1 MSLVVGVET
10 LALAASTT
18 SSSSSITSVSLAGST
33 TFTLDAASTVSSTSS
48 SSTNQVSEALG
59 AIGDSTTSTLTSSDT
74 DGVIA
79 GSVLTI
85 AAASSTVPSPT
96 STSTSQTG
104 GPRALT
110 PVSFVS
116 FDSVVPLTTVFSPL
130 PTCTSGPWVSID
142 STQGTITCTQSL
154 DSSLTASC
162 YPASFTAG
170 AAVLYSPGVCPSAYS
185 AAASWTSDGVN
196 ITTSICCPRGMSY
209 LQLASS
215 CAATLPNDAND
226 FELTGTPLV
235 IWNSTVQYRSIFT
248 AFAPTLAV
256 AWASSDLAQF
266 TPIWAPLD
274 STITS
279 SASVGTPA
287 STSSA
292 GGPPAS
298 PPASPSDRLNRGTEA
313 GIGVAASVVGVVIGM
328 AVWLFWRRR
337 KARANRNVTLTGGRA
352 ELEGEASEKQPPK
365 IGELETKG
373 EIHEF
378 DGKGKPT
385 ELGTA
390 IGQRHELDGGFR
402 GHEVEVS
409 FDTATQN

>member
-1 MSLVVGVET
+1 MALVVSAET
-10 LALAASTT
+10 LA
-18 SSSSSITSVSLAGST
+18 
-33 TFTLDAASTVSSTSS
+33 LDAASTASSIVTSIDLGTTSSTSS
-48 SSTNQVSEALG
+48 SSTDQVSAALD
-59 AIGDSTTSTLTSSDT
+59 AIGDSTTSTLTESNTS
-74 DGVIA
+74 GVIGV
-79 GSVLTI
+79 GSSIT
-85 AAASSTVPSPT
+85 ASSGTTSF

-162 YPASFTAG
+162 YPVSFTAG

-185 AAASWTSDGVN
+185 AAASWTTDGIN

-292 GGPPAS
+292 GDPPAS
-298 PPASPSDRLNRGTEA
+298 PPASPPDRLNRGTEA
-313 GIGVAASVVGVVIGM
+313 GIGVAASVVGVVIGL
-328 AVWLFWRRR
+328 AFWLFWRRR
-337 KARANRNVTLTGGRA
+337 RMAGAKGNVTLTGGRA
-352 ELEGEASEKQPPK
+352 ELEGGQSEKQPPK

-385 ELGTA
+385 ELSTA
-390 IGQRHELDGGFR
+390 IGQRHELD
-402 GHEVEVS
+402 VAS
-409 FDTATQN
+409 KSSLC

>member
-1 MSLVVGVET
+1 MALVVSAETLAVTADSTSSNTSAGGGLVVGGSTGT
-10 LALAASTT
+10 LEAAST
-18 SSSSSITSVSLAGST
+18 I
-33 TFTLDAASTVSSTSS
+33 SSTSS
-48 SSTNQVSEALG
+48 SSTTSTNQVSAALG
-59 AIGDSTTSTLTSSDT
+59 AIADSTTSTLTGFNTS
-74 DGVIA
+74 GVIA

-85 AAASSTVPSPT
+85 AAASSTVPSST

-116 FDSVVPLTTVFSPL
+116 FDSVVPLTTVFNPL

-154 DSSLTASC
+154 ESSLTASC

-185 AAASWTSDGVN
+185 AAASWTTDGVN

-226 FELTGTPLV
+226 FEPTGTPLI
-235 IWNSTVQYRSIFT
+235 IWNRTVQYTNLFT

-266 TPIWAPLD
+266 TPTWAPVD

-279 SASVGTPA
+279 SAVVGTPA
-287 STSSA
+287 GTSNTPV
-292 GGPPAS
+292 PPA
-298 PPASPSDRLNRGTEA
+298 PPTDRLNRGTEA
-313 GIGVAASVVGVVIGM
+313 GIGVAASVVGVVIGL

-352 ELEGEASEKQPPK
+352 ELEGEASEKQPPE

-385 ELGTA
+385 ELSTA

-409 FDTATQN
+409 FVTATQN

>member
-1 MSLVVGVET
+1 MALVVSAET
-10 LALAASTT
+10 LA
-18 SSSSSITSVSLAGST
+18 
-33 TFTLDAASTVSSTSS
+33 LDAASTASSIVTSIGLGTTSSTSS
-48 SSTNQVSEALG
+48 SSTDQVSAALD
-59 AIGDSTTSTLTSSDT
+59 AIGDSTTSTLTESNTS
-74 DGVIA
+74 GVIA

-85 AAASSTVPSPT
+85 AAASSTVPSST

-154 DSSLTASC
+154 NSKLTASC

-185 AAASWTSDGVN
+185 AAASWTTEDGTN

-215 CAATLPNDAND
+215 CAANLPDDAND
-226 FELTGTPLV
+226 FEPTGTPLI
-235 IWNSTVQYRSIFT
+235 IWNSTVQYTNLFT

-266 TPIWAPLD
+266 TPMWAPLD

-287 STSSA
+287 STLSA
-292 GGPPAS
+292 GGPPTS
-298 PPASPSDRLNRGTEA
+298 PPTSPPDRLNRGTEA
-313 GIGVAASVVGVVIGM
+313 GIGVAASVVGVVIGL
-328 AVWLFWRRR
+328 AVWLFWRRK
-337 KARANRNVTLTGGRA
+337 KARANSNVTLTGGRA
-352 ELEGEASEKQPPK
+352 ELEGEASEKQAPK

-378 DGKGKPT
+378 DGKGKPS
-385 ELGTA
+385 ELSTA

-409 FDTATQN
+409 FVTATQN